1 MRTRK
6 RLMRVPEAH
15 RYLKDVHGL
24 PVAEKTLRQ
33 WVYHRKVAV
42 TKIGGML
49 FIQVDSLDG
58 MIHETPAV

>member
-1 MRTRK
+1 MRNRK
-6 RLMRVPEAH
+6 RLMRVQEAH

-24 PVAEKTLRQ
+24 PVSEKTLRQ
-33 WVYHRKVAV
+33 WVFQRKVAI

-58 MIHETPAV
+58 MIRETPAV